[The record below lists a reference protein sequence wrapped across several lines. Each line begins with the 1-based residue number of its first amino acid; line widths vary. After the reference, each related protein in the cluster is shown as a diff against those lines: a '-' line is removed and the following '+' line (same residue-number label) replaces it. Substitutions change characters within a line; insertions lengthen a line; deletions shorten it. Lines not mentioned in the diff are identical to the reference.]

1 MIKTSAKSS
10 TKTPTTSMSRLP
22 VPRKSSKKLSPLP
35 GSCHKA
41 RPAPNFSKLHKN
53 WQDRFETGKMSGKKP
68 CTVPR
73 EFEVTRPGT
82 KFTRDGAD
90 SDGESLPD
98 FEADQ
103 LALESILNERGVG
116 QNRITGRATV
126 ATEKPSIGKMKRSR
140 SAHSI
145 GKRRVFGELACDPE
159 QNRNGRRRSRS
170 AKKALEFSKEIEQ
183 SAESEFQRDDKAM
196 ESILNET
203 GISVIG
209 NNQQGRLTY
218 AGQASGAAITQTRQS
233 LYHVPQT
240 DRMSMSKAMT
250 DYQNLLLS
258 KLGSKSAKLQTPTVE
273 SVNTILDKYNASQL
287 MPKVVQSPFGRTVTA
302 PMRNSIYKSYQMQS
316 TLRSPHPNVSSGKE
330 DMADVNARTP
340 KRVLT
345 REAHDSSR
353 RAPYNC
359 KSSSKK
365 NVKWADVLKDE
376 DSCDGPVAFKKERV
390 SKKSLFQPLQANET
404 FVDDYKENSNPGVG
418 EARPGGRGHSDRR
431 DHANGDDATTALQH
445 YSGTAAGDESSQTA
459 ATESSPSSVAEL
471 AVLSM
476 THPASLCTSQASTAP
491 RTRHPTQACSTG
503 HGHTSAH
510 LAPPPPSHALLTTPG
525 ITPDQ
530 EFYQT
535 STHGSHDIKGLA
547 KVPSAVPC
555 SPVNPHPGT
564 TAWTK
569 YGDSISSINSPQLQA
584 IEEVQLESK
593 VGNLEMAMHTD
604 ETEDGQTP
612 QQSETTTTDHVT
624 RATDTQDRVNRFVG
638 HVKRTRKRQSI
649 AELNESI
656 SESHVH
662 LQRLE
667 GEISRLQHDRR
678 GEIRE
683 LHQDSNQGNTQAET
697 TNIIYHLE
705 MIRKQQEQLVLLE
718 QQLQEQLT
726 IQAQTHQQGQ
736 GESHHTI
743 SDCDSL
749 NGNNLTKESVA
760 RSQGSLA
767 GQSTK
772 LCDMMVYSG
781 FENNNL
787 IVNSADLPV
796 TVTPQFTPR
805 DCDTTKQSSNKH
817 MLARNMDTWTSPMWR
832 QQGLQV
838 TSQSHQT
845 PSSQTLTEMTTVSVC
860 GTTPTV
866 CECEAELPC
875 PIDLSCRSPMPTRSA
890 VCDLPNQGETLD
902 NSSMFQSPY
911 RTAFC
916 PTTPSIGNMNSAFTS
931 VGESSSLG
939 LGSPFRSLSLKASVM
954 ASPARSSP
962 LRMMRRDEESL
973 LRMVS
978 VRTNE
983 RYLEALLDEEC
994 ALYAYRLQTLRTE
1007 EENRMD
1013 ITNPVARV
1021 LSEGDDMH
1029 FVPIMEEGPHAIGLR
1044 ENSAFCCYAR

>member
-1 MIKTSAKSS
+1 MIKTSTRSS
-10 TKTPTTSMSRLP
+10 TKTPMASKSRLP
-22 VPRKSSKKLSPLP
+22 LPQKYSKKSVPTP
-35 GSCHKA
+35 GSCPKA
-41 RPAPNFSKLHKN
+41 RPAPNFNKIHKD
-53 WQDRFETGKMSGKKP
+53 WQDKFETGRVSGKKP

-82 KFTRDGAD
+82 RFTHNGD

-103 LALESILNERGVG
+103 LALETILNDHGVG

-126 ATEKPSIGKMKRSR
+126 ATEKPSAGKMKRSR

-159 QNRNGRRRSRS
+159 QKQNGRRRSRS
-170 AKKALEFSKEIEQ
+170 AKKALEFSKEFQ
-183 SAESEFQRDDKAM
+183 KSAESEFQPDNQAM

-203 GISVIG
+203 GISVTD
-209 NNQQGRLTY
+209 NKDQGRFTY
-218 AGQASGAAITQTRQS
+218 AGPAATAGPTQIRQS
-233 LYHVPQT
+233 LYYVPQT
-240 DRMSMSKAMT
+240 DRMSMAKAMT
-250 DYQNLLLS
+250 AYQNLLLS
-258 KLGSKSAKLQTPTVE
+258 KLDSKGAKLQTPTDE
-273 SVNTILDKYNASQL
+273 SVNNVLDRYNHSQQ
-287 MPKVVQSPFGRTVTA
+287 MPKVVQSPFGRTVAA
-302 PMRNSIYKSYQMQS
+302 PIRNSIYKSYQIQS
-316 TLRSPHPNVSSGKE
+316 NLRSPHPNAPTDKE
-330 DMADVNARTP
+330 EMADVNSRTP
-340 KRVLT
+340 KRVMT
-345 REAHDSSR
+345 REAQGSSR
-353 RAPYNC
+353 RAPYSC

-365 NVKWADVLKDE
+365 NVKWADVLNDE
-376 DSCDGPVAFKKERV
+376 TSCDVPVAFKKEKV
-390 SKKSLFQPLQANET
+390 SKKSLFQPLSANDT
-404 FVDDYKENSNPGVG
+404 FVDDYKENSVPGGG
-418 EARPGGRGHSDRR
+418 EARPEGRGHSDRR

-510 LAPPPPSHALLTTPG
+510 LAPPPPSHAQLTTPG
-525 ITPDQ
+525 ITRNQD
-530 EFYQT
+530 FYKT
-535 STHGSHDIKGLA
+535 FNHGSQDVKGLA
-547 KVPSAVPC
+547 KVPCVVPC
-555 SPVNPHPGT
+555 GPVNPYPGT
-564 TAWTK
+564 TAWTG
-569 YGDSISSINSPQLQA
+569 YGDSAANTNRQQLQA
-584 IEEVQLESK
+584 IGEKVQLERK
-593 VGNLEMAMHTD
+593 IEQKEMAMHTD

-612 QQSETTTTDHVT
+612 QQGETTATEHVT
-624 RATDTQDRVNRFVG
+624 GTTDTQDRVSRFVG

-667 GEISRLQHDRR
+667 GEITRLQYD
-678 GEIRE
+678 GQEEI
-683 LHQDSNQGNTQAET
+683 HQGSGTQET

-726 IQAQTHQQGQ
+726 GRGHSVTQGQ
-736 GESHHTI
+736 NRTSSE
-743 SDCDSL
+743 CDSL
-749 NGNNLTKESVA
+749 NGNNASKESVA
-760 RSQGSLA
+760 RSQGHLTSQ
-767 GQSTK
+767 GQSTVFS
-772 LCDMMVYSG
+772 DTMVYSG
-781 FENNNL
+781 FENNNV
-787 IVNSADLPV
+787 IVNPADIPV
-796 TVTPQFTPR
+796 SVTSQYTHT
-805 DCDTTKQSSNKH
+805 DCDTTKQPSSEH
-817 MLARNMDTWTSPMWR
+817 RMAPNMGPWMSPIFTPQNQR
-832 QQGLQV
+832 V
-838 TSQSHQT
+838 AAQSHRAP
-845 PSSQTLTEMTTVSVC
+845 PSQIITEMSTVSVC

-866 CECEAELPC
+866 RECGAELPC
-875 PIDLSCRSPMPTRSA
+875 PIDLSHGSRSA
-890 VCDLPNQGETLD
+890 VCDSPYQGETLD
-902 NSSMFQSPY
+902 NLSMPQSPY

-916 PTTPSIGNMNSAFTS
+916 PTTPSIGNTNSAFTS
-931 VGESSSLG
+931 VSGSPLG

-954 ASPARSSP
+954 SSPARSSP

-973 LRMVS
+973 LRKVS

-983 RYLEALLDEEC
+983 RYLEALLDDEC
-994 ALYAYRLQTLRTE
+994 ALYAYRLQTLRSE

-1013 ITNPVARV
+1013 ISNPVARV

-1029 FVPIMEEGPHAIGLR
+1029 FVPIMEEGPHAISLR